1 MIEYGLAFL
10 GWEVSLKYEV
20 FKRDCRR
27 ESLRFSV
34 ALQKKLDVTHAMNA
48 TLLSFFPEAIQ
59 QVKQKL
65 KPFISNLNSLKFHT
79 TQIFYSVLLT
89 ID

>member
-59 QVKQKL
+59 QIIMK
-65 KPFISNLNSLKFHT
+65 T
-79 TQIFYSVLLT
+79 TEVDDILDILDNGFDSPVVMW
-89 ID
+89 